1 MATRTNTSH
10 YPVTQT
16 LAMKRW
22 RQRVSLGE
30 LSANRYAN
38 SDINWVIMD
47 YLVSEGYP
55 AAAEKFAQ
63 ETNLGNPDDMDN
75 IRERVAVRDALH
87 AGKVEE
93 AIELINEIDN
103 QVCYT
108 PSNSPSSEM
117 IIVSC
122 TTHIPPG
129 VDEINKL
136 HFSPQYD
143 LSTHILAIFQHLP
156 YVHLIDMYTHRS
168 SIRTSS
174 FTSTYCNCS
183 SSSLSAA

>member
-1 MATRTNTSH
+1 MGKPVHA
-10 YPVTQT
+10 YPHQYFALRR

-22 RQRVSLGE
+22 KQRVSLEE
-30 LSANRYAN
+30 LSANRHVN

-63 ETNLGNPDDMDN
+63 ETNLGHPDDMES

-103 QVCYT
+103 QVCHT
-108 PSNSPSSEM
+108 LPTSLSHEM

-143 LSTHILAIFQHLP
+143 LVIYILAILQDLP
-156 YVHLIDMYTHRS
+156 YVHHVNVYAHRS
-168 SIRTSS
+168 STRTNSS
-174 FTSTYCNCS
+174 TSIYSNYS
-183 SSSLSAA
+183 